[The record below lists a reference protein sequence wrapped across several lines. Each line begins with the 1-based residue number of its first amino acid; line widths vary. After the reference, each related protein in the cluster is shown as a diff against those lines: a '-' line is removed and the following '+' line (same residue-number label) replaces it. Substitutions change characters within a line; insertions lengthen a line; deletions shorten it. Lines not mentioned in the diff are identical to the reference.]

1 MSSYT
6 STPEAIYIT
15 SEDPTYIAKAI
26 AQEKLRLK
34 MQFYKDVRENIIQSW
49 DGLNFDKFDEKD
61 VEEKKPVF
69 IKKFM
74 NWLVRNYE
82 SSEKH
87 GKQARSEFFDKLK
100 RLRVCQHDK
109 NGEIIAGIED
119 NGDILCC
126 CFVVL
131 KKKVQVE
138 GNKHYSLDIKKW
150 RAVLGTVL
158 ADRKKKNGENCFT
171 YHIAAKSPCWYNN
184 EIMNE
189 NMKRWRLQKKEG
201 IIIIDERNHHEFE
214 VSGKKWYVLVIQQTK
229 EENNQMDPLAFGVGY
244 LVAGMVYWFASEE
257 NRNTVAK
264 YVMK

>member
-1 MSSYT
+1 MSSNQT
-6 STPEAIYIT
+6 F
-15 SEDPTYIAKAI
+15 I
-26 AQEKLRLK
+26 AQNLKKEMLRRK
-34 MQFYKDVRENIIQSW
+34 MQFYKDIRETVIRSW
-49 DGLNFDKFDEKD
+49 DGLDFDEFVEKD

-69 IKKFM
+69 IKEFM

-82 SSEKH
+82 SSVEH
-87 GKQARSEFFDKLK
+87 GTKQARSEFFDKLK

-109 NGEIIAGIED
+109 SGEIIAGIED

-150 RAVLGTVL
+150 RAVLGTVV